1 MKKNRIGTRS
11 DGWIFVRK
19 CVLMMKFV
27 FIFTMCCLFQIQAA
41 VYSQQTKVSVE
52 FRNVSLEKVFQELER
67 QSNCSFLYNHRVV
80 EARGRVSIQVVD
92 KELSQ
97 VLDELLTK
105 LGLGFTFDDNLVII
119 KERTSMWG
127 KDSVQKGLRIVGRV
141 VDEKKQAMPG
151 VTVKLTGTTLGTA
164 TDSKGIFSMMLPLA
178 KGALEFSFVGYKT
191 QSLTFSATTRDTIRI
206 VMQEDIQALDEA
218 VVVAYGTTT
227 RREATGAISVIKADE
242 FRRGVLPACCRD
254 GLREW
259 T

>member
-27 FIFTMCCLFQIQAA
+27 FIFMMCCLFQIQAA
-41 VYSQQTKVSVE
+41 VYSQQAKVSVE

-119 KERTSMWG
+119 
-127 KDSVQKGLRIVGRV
+127 
-141 VDEKKQAMPG
+141 
-151 VTVKLTGTTLGTA
+151 
-164 TDSKGIFSMMLPLA
+164 
-178 KGALEFSFVGYKT
+178 
-191 QSLTFSATTRDTIRI
+191 
-206 VMQEDIQALDEA
+206 
-218 VVVAYGTTT
+218 
-227 RREATGAISVIKADE
+227 
-242 FRRGVLPACCRD
+242 
-254 GLREW
+254 
-259 T
+259 